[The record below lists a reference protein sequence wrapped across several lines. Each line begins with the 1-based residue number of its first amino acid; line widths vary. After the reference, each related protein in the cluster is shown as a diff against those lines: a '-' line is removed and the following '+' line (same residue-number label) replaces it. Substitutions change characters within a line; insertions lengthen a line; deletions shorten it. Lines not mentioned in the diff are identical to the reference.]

1 MKNIWLIDIDGTICE
16 DIPNET
22 PELFISAKPI
32 PGALE
37 KVLELV
43 DKGDEIC
50 YFTAR
55 KSEHS
60 LVTELWLN
68 ENGFPYTSV
77 IYNKPRIKDGQC
89 YNWIDNKPV
98 RGHFCPQGL
107 GKEFFND

>member
-1 MKNIWLIDIDGTICE
+1 MKKNIWLIDIDGTICD

-22 PELFISAKPI
+22 PELFLTAKPI

-37 KVLELV
+37 KVNSLV
-43 DKGDEIC
+43 ETGDEVW

-55 KSEHS
+55 TSEHS
-60 LVTELWLN
+60 KVTELWLKN
-68 ENGFPYTSV
+68 NGFPSRGV

-98 RGHFCPQGL
+98 QAHYLPEGL
-107 GKEFFND
+107 K